1 MLLTFSTHP
10 LNLASTLSLLFS
22 SFLSFFFFIAFPV
35 RSLVSSLVCGLVSKR
50 IFFNLTQYSLGS
62 SMSPMGCCTTWTTS
76 LDDTKGSRER
86 SFLPRDDVVL
96 TIGEATSGN
105 SGRPLC
111 RSYSEC
117 ISGNRL
123 SPESASMFSYLLM
136 TRHVKVTTRWT
147 SDELDDISV
156 GTVDLCGQLLFDESF
171 TRSQEYVRPQDRF
184 SCCKLNCRLF
194 MYKSLRVCVC
204 VF

>member
-1 MLLTFSTHP
+1 
-10 LNLASTLSLLFS
+10 
-22 SFLSFFFFIAFPV
+22 
-35 RSLVSSLVCGLVSKR
+35 
-50 IFFNLTQYSLGS
+50 
-62 SMSPMGCCTTWTTS
+62 MSPMGCCTTWTTS
-76 LDDTKGSRER
+76 LNDTKGSRER

-96 TIGEATSGN
+96 TIGEATLGN

-156 GTVDLCGQLLFDESF
+156 GTTDLCGQLLFDESF
-171 TRSQEYVRPQDRF
+171 TRSQEYVGPQDRF

-204 VF
+204 FLTCFSCHYNRWM